1 MDFLEF
7 VEGAKWQKALSLR
20 PQNHV
25 CAFCGVCPAVGF
37 FCFVWGPWILER
49 CQEIRCIIIIITQ
62 WLTAHTAVQS
72 GM

>member
-1 MDFLEF
+1 MDLLEF

-20 PQNHV
+20 PQNLV
-25 CAFCGVCPAVGF
+25 SAFCGVCPTVGF
-37 FCFVWGPWILER
+37 ICFVRGPWILER

-62 WLTAHTAVQS
+62 QLPAHTAVQS